1 VSVPCSPVQP
11 ASEGIMDDDK
21 VKCPQSGS
29 EQVHAEKRGWTLQT
43 GAIGSDKIVHHLP
56 EVRSQVRARKTTVT
70 SPMTPIVW
78 VVVGVIALVVLISIL
93 SE

>member
-1 VSVPCSPVQP
+1 
-11 ASEGIMDDDK
+11 MDDDK
-21 VKCPQSGS
+21 VKCPQCGS

-43 GAIGSDKIVHHLP
+43 GAIGSDKIVITCLKCGHKFEP
-56 EVRSQVRARKTTVT
+56 GKTTVT

-78 VVVGVIALVVLISIL
+78 VVVGVIALIVLISIL